1 MYLFW
6 IYRGKLTARN
16 EWGLNDAGRAVNT
29 PVTQSSLVKLWIL
42 ADRLGDIQLR
52 NAAMDEMIDTAR
64 FDAKC
69 SFELFPPNLIAL
81 IWSATTPDRALL
93 TLAIDYHISYVYI
106 EDIQSA
112 IDKYHPEF
120 AKELL
125 LVSLISNSADDW
137 HLPCSIVEE
146 RPCYYHHHG
155 DKFMEQACLGHESGK
170 RQG

>member
-1 MYLFW
+1 LYLFW

-69 SFELFPPNLIAL
+69 SFELFPRDLI
-81 IWSATTPDRALL
+81 
-93 TLAIDYHISYVYI
+93 
-106 EDIQSA
+106 
-112 IDKYHPEF
+112 
-120 AKELL
+120 ELF
-125 LVSLISNSADDW
+125 LVSCNT
-137 HLPCSIVEE
+137 
-146 RPCYYHHHG
+146 
-155 DKFMEQACLGHESGK
+155 
-170 RQG
+170 